1 MTEPLVSIVVLC
13 HNYGRFL
20 AEAIESALAQ
30 DYARLELIVIDDGS
44 TEDDSLEV
52 ANRYRDRAKVL
63 THPNQGLARTCNRG
77 ASDATGE
84 YFLFLSADDRLETR
98 YVSELMGALRRTPQA
113 SFAYCA
119 ARLFGAES
127 GVAPARPFSAF
138 SLVRGRNYV
147 NGSAL
152 TRRADYLDAGGY
164 PEDLGEGAFDDW
176 DFWLTM
182 VERGHRGTYVP
193 KALLRWRRHEGGSK
207 NPASRGAT
215 EVETA
220 RIRERHAELQEAA
233 SGLGGLAPYAFDRGV
248 GLADRVFR
256 ISRITPVLAA
266 CERLSWR
273 WFSGRAAAR
282 RRPG

>member
-1 MTEPLVSIVVLC
+1 MTEPRVSIVVPC

-20 AEAIESALAQ
+20 PEAIESALSQ
-30 DYARLELIVIDDGS
+30 DYPNLEVIVIDDGS
-44 TEDDSLEV
+44 TDDSLEV
-52 ANRYRDRAKVL
+52 AARYRDQVKVL
-63 THPNQGLARTCNRG
+63 TQPNQGLARTSNRG
-77 ASDATGE
+77 ASEARGE
-84 YFLFLSADDRLETR
+84 YFLFLSADDRIEPT
-98 YVSELMGALRRTPQA
+98 YVTELYEALVRTPEA

-127 GVAPARPFSAF
+127 GTTPARPFSAF
-138 SLVRGRNYV
+138 SLIRGRNYV

-152 TRRADYLDAGGY
+152 TRRADYLASGGY

-193 KALLRWRRHEGGSK
+193 KPLLLWRRHEGGSK

-215 EVETA
+215 KVETE
-220 RIRERHAELQEAA
+220 RVRERHAAL
-233 SGLGGLAPYAFDRGV
+233 LARAHRLPYAFDRGV
-248 GLADRVFR
+248 GLADRIFR
-256 ISRITPVLAA
+256 ISRVTPVLAA

-273 WFSGRAAAR
+273 WFTGRAAAR
-282 RRPG
+282 RRPS